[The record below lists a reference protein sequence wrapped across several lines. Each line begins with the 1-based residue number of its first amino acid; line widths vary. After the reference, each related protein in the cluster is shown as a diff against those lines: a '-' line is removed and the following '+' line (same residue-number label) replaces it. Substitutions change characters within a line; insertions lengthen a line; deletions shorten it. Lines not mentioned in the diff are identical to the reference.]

1 MTDSKQY
8 TAALIVIGNEIL
20 SGRTQDT
27 NTSFIASKLSDHGV
41 RLMEV
46 RVIPD
51 IEAVIVETLNI
62 LRAKHD
68 YVFTTGG
75 IGPTHDDITSE
86 SVAKAFGVKIEV
98 NDDAFRI
105 LEEYYG
111 IEELTPARTKMARI
125 PEGAS
130 LIANPVSAAPGF
142 RLENVYVF
150 AGIPRVMQ
158 AMMNNIVGELKGGE
172 PMLNTSVACALPESE
187 MAGDVGKLQD
197 KYEGQ
202 IEVGSYPHFRAGV
215 LGLSIVLRATDRG
228 VLKKATDELVSIIVA
243 RGEQPLVSYSYE

>member
-1 MTDSKQY
+1 MTDTKQY

-27 NTSFIASKLSDHGV
+27 NTNFIANKLSDHGV

-51 IEAVIVETLNI
+51 IESVIIETLNA
-62 LRAKHD
+62 LRAAHD

-75 IGPTHDDITSE
+75 IGPTHDDITAE
-86 SVAKAFGVKIEV
+86 SVAKAFGVPIDV
-98 NDDAFRI
+98 NDDAFRV

-111 IEELTPARTKMARI
+111 IEELTSARTKMARI
-125 PEGAS
+125 PEGGV

-142 RLENVYVF
+142 RIENVYVF

-158 AMMNNIVGELKGGE
+158 AMMNNVIGELKGGE
-172 PMLNTSVACALPESE
+172 PMLNTSVACSLPESE
-187 MAGDVGKLQD
+187 MAGDVGKLQE
-197 KYEGQ
+197 KYDGS
-202 IEVGSYPHFRAGV
+202 IDVGSYPHFRAGV
-215 LGLSIVLRATDRG
+215 LGLSIVLRATDREI
-228 VLKKATDELVSIIVA
+228 LRKATDELVSLIVE

>member
-1 MTDSKQY
+1 MTDSKHY
-8 TAALIVIGNEIL
+8 SAALVVIGNEIL

-27 NTSFIASKLSDHGV
+27 NTNFIANKLSDQGV
-41 RLMEV
+41 RLLEV

-51 IEAVIVETLNI
+51 IESVIIETVNT
-62 LRAKHD
+62 LRAIHD

-75 IGPTHDDITSE
+75 IGPTHDDITAE
-86 SVAKAFGVKIEV
+86 SIANAFGVPLEI
-98 NDDAFRI
+98 NDEAFRI

-125 PEGAS
+125 PQGGA

-142 RLENVYVF
+142 RIENVYVF

-158 AMMNNIVGELKGGE
+158 AMMNNIIAELKGGE
-172 PMLNTSVACALPESE
+172 PMLNTSVACSLPESE
-187 MAGDVGKLQD
+187 MAIDVGKLQKRYD
-197 KYEGQ
+197 GH
-202 IEVGSYPHFRAGV
+202 IEIGSYPHFRAGV
-215 LGLSIVLRATDRG
+215 LGLSIVLRATDRAI
-228 VLKKATDELVSIIVA
+228 LKKATDELVSIVIE

>member
-1 MTDSKQY
+1 MTDTKQY

-27 NTSFIASKLSDHGV
+27 NTNFIASKLSDHGV

-51 IEAVIVETLNI
+51 IESVIIETLNT
-62 LRAKHD
+62 LRAAHD

-75 IGPTHDDITSE
+75 IGPTHDDITAE
-86 SVAKAFGVKIEV
+86 SVAKAFGVPIDV
-98 NDDAFRI
+98 NDDAFRV

-111 IEELTPARTKMARI
+111 IEELTSARTKMARI
-125 PEGAS
+125 PEGGV

-142 RLENVYVF
+142 RIENVYVF

-158 AMMNNIVGELKGGE
+158 AMMNNVIGELKGGE
-172 PMLNTSVACALPESE
+172 PMLNTSVACSLPESE
-187 MAGDVGKLQD
+187 MAKDVGQLQE
-197 KYEGQ
+197 KYSEA

-215 LGLSIVLRATDRG
+215 LGLSIVLRATDREI
-228 VLKKATDELVSIIVA
+228 LQKATDELVSMIVE